1 MLQAAFAVAMR
12 LVHSK
17 GHVVCS
23 DPNLQ
28 ELMWYNVAMDCQK
41 SLINYAL
48 GVESIFS
55 YVLRILLVMSDHPPL
70 PVTLT
75 FSSVTPYVVTT
86 HGLETED

>member
-1 MLQAAFAVAMR
+1 MLQAAFAEAVR
-12 LVHSK
+12 YVHSK

-28 ELMWYNVAMDCQK
+28 QLMWYNVAMDCPK

-55 YVLRILLVMSDHPPL
+55 YVLRNLLVMSDHPP
-70 PVTLT
+70 PPRDPYIQ
-75 FSSVTPYVVTT
+75 FCDSVCGYNPQFRN
-86 HGLETED
+86 

>member
-1 MLQAAFAVAMR
+1 MQAAFAEAVR
-12 LVHSK
+12 YVHRK

-28 ELMWYNVAMDCQK
+28 QLMWYNVAMDCPK

-55 YVLRILLVMSDHPPL
+55 FVLRNLLVMSDHPPL

-75 FSSVTPYVVTT
+75 FSSVTLYVATT
-86 HGLETED
+86 HSLETED